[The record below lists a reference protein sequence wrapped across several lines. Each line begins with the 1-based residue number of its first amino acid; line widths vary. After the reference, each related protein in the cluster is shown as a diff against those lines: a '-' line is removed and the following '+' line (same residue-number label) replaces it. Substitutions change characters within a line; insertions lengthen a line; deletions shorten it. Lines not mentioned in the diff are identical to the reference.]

1 MLRVLDLSRLL
12 PGPYCTRILA
22 DFGFEVIKLERPGEG
37 DWVRGIPPFK
47 DGVSALFQTL
57 NGGKKSLT
65 LDLKSEPG
73 REVFLK
79 FVETVDVLL
88 ESFRPGVMSKL
99 GLSYERLSQT
109 NPRLVYCSLTGFG
122 DRGPYRDR
130 PGHDLNYIGLS
141 GLLHLTG
148 SRDGPPAIPGT
159 QIADLG
165 GALWAVIGIQQ
176 CLWERERTGKGGR
189 VDSSLLGAAISM
201 LPVALARQ
209 IAGEP
214 MAPGA
219 SDLTGGWVCYQV
231 YATKDGKYMTLG
243 ALEPKFWMNFCLA
256 VGREDLVGE
265 QFTPAVEGQPAYD
278 QLCAL
283 FRSRTQEEW
292 VAALAGEDACC
303 EPLHTLAEALESEP
317 VRALE
322 MLREQRLLPPVHFST
337 QGYTLSGHAP
347 ALGEHTRLLL
357 AELGYTAD
365 QISAMQARGVI

>member
-47 DGVSALFQTL
+47 DGVSTLFQTL
-57 NGGKKSLT
+57 NHGKKSLT

-88 ESFRPGVMSKL
+88 ESFRPGVMAKL
-99 GLSYERLSQT
+99 ELSYDHLSQT

-148 SRDGPPAIPGT
+148 SWDGPPAIPGT

-176 CLWERERTGKGGR
+176 CLLERERTGKGGR

-265 QFTPAVEGQPAYD
+265 QFAPAVAGQTAYD
-278 QLCAL
+278 QLCVL

-303 EPLHTLAEALESEP
+303 EPLYTLAEALESEP